1 MATLNIKGFPDEL
14 YNVLGQ
20 KAKQDRR
27 SITGEVIFLLEW
39 AIEASAKKKT
49 TILDLRGLGKE
60 NWENMNVTEYI
71 DSERDVWE

>member
-27 SITGEVIFLLEW
+27 SITAEVIFLLEW

-60 NWENMNVTEYI
+60 NWENMNVTKYI